1 MMANDLISVPINGE
15 APVPKR
21 ELWQR
26 RIEDWK
32 ASGLSQKAWCQRE
45 QLPLSSLGYWRK
57 RLRAEE
63 SGDVHETPRLIPVS
77 LIQPSSPLTIRLGRQ
92 VIIDVGAS
100 VDRGLLGDLIAV
112 LHEQRG
118 QVLNCACHPYNHT
131 LSGHLGPSPNTGL
144 CNLFAPHT
152 LSPWCRIAQEG

>member
-77 LIQPSSPLTIRLGRQ
+77 LIQPGSPLTIRLGRQ
-92 VIIDVGAS
+92 VIIEVGAS

-112 LHEQRG
+112 LR
-118 QVLNCACHPYNHT
+118 T
-131 LSGHLGPSPNTGL
+131 DS
-144 CNLFAPHT
+144 
-152 LSPWCRIAQEG
+152 